1 MLATDLL
8 TVDADSD
15 DDSLFK
21 GQFSPIDSPCLR
33 REKQKLKF
41 IETP

>member
-15 DDSLFK
+15 DNSLFQ
-21 GQFSPIDSPCLR
+21 GQFSPIDSPYLR

-41 IETP
+41 TEPP